1 MSKVR
6 AKPSHRKY
14 QRNVAVDGTKG
25 NILAPYSSPKARNV
39 TCEGETGE
47 WRGSNANRQAEVNG
61 AIWRVLTNSDQALRG
76 KREKV
81 VQCLSCDDLTVLCRR
96 Q

>member
-1 MSKVR
+1 M
-6 AKPSHRKY
+6 
-14 QRNVAVDGTKG
+14 AV
-25 NILAPYSSPKARNV
+25 IV
-39 TCEGETGE
+39 TCASEIEE
-47 WRGSNANRQAEVNG
+47 WSDSNPNRQAEING
-61 AIWRVLTNSDQALRG
+61 AVWRVLTNSDQVLRG